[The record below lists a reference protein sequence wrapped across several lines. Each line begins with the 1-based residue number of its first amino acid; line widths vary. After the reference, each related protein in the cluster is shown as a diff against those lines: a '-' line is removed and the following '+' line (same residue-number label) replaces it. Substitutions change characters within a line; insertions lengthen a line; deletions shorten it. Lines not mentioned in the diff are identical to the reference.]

1 MFGKSEKASTAAA
14 VGVFVII
21 RQNLEWGSDRR

>member
-1 MFGKSEKASTAAA
+1 MFGKSEKASTAVA

-21 RQNLEWGSDRR
+21 RQNLEGLSDRR

>member
-1 MFGKSEKASTAAA
+1 MFGKSEKASAAVA

-21 RQNLEWGSDRR
+21 RQNLEWGPYRR